1 MTKRK
6 PAKSTDELLSEIK
19 SKVPPEEGD
28 TAGNPTPD
36 KQRWSELIEELHADQ
51 PDEDH
56 CRQLLIALDRPTELL
71 ALFQVAITEHAE
83 LMEVAKAGDGLAV
96 KLEPMK
102 AELKAL
108 HAFNP
113 PSIDQVKAKSDRL
126 LALEKEIH
134 QTEHLASQAAYAV
147 RWAAA
152 IECFVPELFNLDP
165 DTHPFAGG
173 LPVETNNLCVKLGID
188 PWRGDWRNY
197 RKPSTTPNRRRLR
210 FKVG

>member
-6 PAKSTDELLSEIK
+6 GTQDLVEQIKDGVAPTATPANGGHAGPDEK
-19 SKVPPEEGD
+19 
-28 TAGNPTPD
+28 
-36 KQRWSELIEELHADQ
+36 RWSELMRLLRAKA
-51 PDEDH
+51 PNEDAM
-56 CRQLLIALDRPTELL
+56 RQLLIQLDRPTELL
-71 ALFQVAITEHAE
+71 SLFQTAIAEHRE
-83 LMEVAKAGDGLAV
+83 LLEVAKAGDGLAV